1 MADFVMTDEERQLL
15 ESILEELVSDL
26 RMEIASTDR
35 QDFRDDLKR
44 KKVLIQKVLESVR
57 VQLVHA

>member
-26 RMEIASTDR
+26 RMEIAYTDR

>member
-1 MADFVMTDEERQLL
+1 MADFVMSDEERQLL

-44 KKVLIQKVLESVR
+44 RKLLIQKLLESVR
-57 VQLVHA
+57 LQPAHA